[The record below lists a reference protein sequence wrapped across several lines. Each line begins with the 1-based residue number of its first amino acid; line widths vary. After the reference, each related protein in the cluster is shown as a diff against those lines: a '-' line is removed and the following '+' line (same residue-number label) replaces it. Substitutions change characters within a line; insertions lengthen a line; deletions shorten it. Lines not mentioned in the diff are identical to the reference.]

1 MFDVYF
7 YNKLDA
13 KTPVAAPNPMTSATK
28 ATTHGLATT
37 TGNNEDLMKFAD
49 MVDDEE
55 ENVWLL

>member
-55 ENVWLL
+55 ENV